1 MNKLKKI
8 ISTIF
13 ISILFYILFKN
24 CYYKNEKKKRKIIL
38 ESNTYNENQETN
50 EKNIEKIK
58 TIKI

>member
-24 CYYKNEKKKRKIIL
+24 CYDKNEKKKRKIIL